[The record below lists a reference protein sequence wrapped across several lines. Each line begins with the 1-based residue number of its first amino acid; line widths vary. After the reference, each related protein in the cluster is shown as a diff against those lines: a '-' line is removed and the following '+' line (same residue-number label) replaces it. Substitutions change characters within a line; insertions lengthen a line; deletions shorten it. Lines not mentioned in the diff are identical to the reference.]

1 MNYEKPNVALVASAV
16 EAVKSQ
22 NKNDTPIVD
31 ALGFDTPSAYQAD
44 E

>member
-16 EAVKSQ
+16 EAVKGEGKDDSPLQ
-22 NKNDTPIVD
+22 D
-31 ALGFDTPSAYQAD
+31 AVHTVTMSAYQAD

>member
-16 EAVKSQ
+16 EAVKSSQ
-22 NKNDTPIVD
+22 KDLNDIVD
-31 ALGFDTPSAYQAD
+31 QLRSTVSAYEAD